1 MQKLQ
6 NVLKNRAVVTLLAI
20 VMVWVSFTFLLVPKA
35 HGCPLNDV
43 EHEYYTDA
51 SLTEQCG
58 YRIIYCNCGGSYSW
72 GCRTPYFITTST
84 PCF

>member
-1 MQKLQ
+1 MKSILR
-6 NVLKNRAVVTLLAI
+6 NRAILTILAL
-20 VMVWVSFTFLLVPKA
+20 VLVWGAFTFMLTPTTHA
-35 HGCPLNDV
+35 CPLNDV
-43 EHEYYTDA
+43 EHEYYTDG
-51 SLTEQCG
+51 SFTVQCG